1 MRVMAKSISVALL
14 VVLLYFR
21 MVVGYRPVLIMHGI
35 ADSYKSMEVMVT
47 YIKDAHPG
55 TPVYNIDAFNDADSF
70 LKMWDQVDG
79 VQKKISPII
88 SNATDGVNLICYSQG
103 GMVCRGFIEAFP
115 DHNVK
120 SFISLSS
127 PQAGQFGDTDYF
139 DFFLPNVT
147 RDNVY
152 RFCYSEV
159 GEYVSFCDYWNDPLH
174 QSEYEKCSD
183 FLYPLN
189 SGKQP
194 DYKSNFMS
202 VEELVLIGGPDDGVI
217 TPWQS
222 SHFGFYDDKLDVQP
236 YQSQGFY
243 ISDAFGL
250 KTLDEEGRIHVYN
263 ISGVEHTHWHTNK
276 TVFDLYIEPWLK

>member
-1 MRVMAKSISVALL
+1 LFA
-14 VVLLYFR
+14 
-21 MVVGYRPVLIMHGI
+21 
-35 ADSYKSMEVMVT
+35 
-47 YIKDAHPG
+47 
-55 TPVYNIDAFNDADSF
+55 
-70 LKMWDQVDG
+70 
-79 VQKKISPII
+79 
-88 SNATDGVNLICYSQG
+88 
-103 GMVCRGFIEAFP
+103 
-115 DHNVK
+115 
-120 SFISLSS
+120 
-127 PQAGQFGDTDYF
+127 
-139 DFFLPNVT
+139 
-147 RDNVY
+147 
-152 RFCYSEV
+152 
-159 GEYVSFCDYWNDPLH
+159 DPLH

>member
-1 MRVMAKSISVALL
+1 LFA
-14 VVLLYFR
+14 
-21 MVVGYRPVLIMHGI
+21 
-35 ADSYKSMEVMVT
+35 
-47 YIKDAHPG
+47 
-55 TPVYNIDAFNDADSF
+55 
-70 LKMWDQVDG
+70 
-79 VQKKISPII
+79 
-88 SNATDGVNLICYSQG
+88 
-103 GMVCRGFIEAFP
+103 
-115 DHNVK
+115 
-120 SFISLSS
+120 
-127 PQAGQFGDTDYF
+127 
-139 DFFLPNVT
+139 
-147 RDNVY
+147 
-152 RFCYSEV
+152 
-159 GEYVSFCDYWNDPLH
+159 DPLH

-222 SHFGFYDDKLDVQP
+222 RSLVVFYHNTLLFFHNALPISYSHFGFYDDKLDVQP
-236 YQSQGFY
+236 YQSQGVSTHYLYASCLLCFFQFY